1 MQFIT
6 KLFKSSKAD
15 NAFVAL
21 PWAKNL
27 QGLEDVAAIEFTAQQ
42 LNNDTRN
49 GLFTNEVYL
58 NAFTAIDDKTY
69 KIVEKISRHYIDIPN
84 ISLELEERMT
94 QSAFLYH
101 RQLFLIYLGFI
112 ELLHKKNEP
121 QNQTVLRHLIA
132 RAMHNAIQMVRWR
145 YYNYHSAPANIWLQM
160 SSLYSIAE
168 AQQLLNTPVEIYP
181 DTVAITLNNMYVHA
195 CMLGSLESLSFKRS
209 QIDLVHQ
216 LLVTWANKITIDSVF
231 DEKKHLFYVDTGTN
245 MPAKR
250 IRNFTPTNSCR
261 YWNFDSVNSKIELSV
276 SAVELGIAPKQLGL
290 DAFIN
295 HPYFLSTLEVLKSEW
310 SRSDYKRQRRG
321 EERVKMVK
329 SATTAYG
336 FEDVCYQIKQYD
348 SLMVQRGEKTY
359 SGSKTFEE
367 RLASHSVVKSRPDS
381 NVIYVDLG
389 AGYSNIIDESSK
401 GIGLNISKQANEVSL
416 GMLVG
421 VTVKEQKN
429 GTRLGVIR
437 SIKPIAGGELQ
448 IGIEVVSRNA
458 FCVETKNMSLGA
470 VSARSVSN
478 QSNNEVT
485 NVNVRTFTAM
495 LLPEDDLLAAKET
508 LIIPRLQYNKN
519 DVFSMT
525 ILGDEM
531 LIKFTQILQRHDD
544 WVRVVYEQQ
553 N

>member
-1 MQFIT
+1 MQFLT
-6 KLFKSSKAD
+6 KLFKSPQSTVFA
-15 NAFVAL
+15 AL
-21 PWAKNL
+21 PWAKEL

-42 LNNDTRN
+42 LNNDTKS
-49 GLFTNEVYL
+49 GLFTNEAYL

-69 KIVEKISRHYIDIPN
+69 KIVERITRHYIDIPN

-101 RQLFLIYLGFI
+101 RQLFLNFLSFI
-112 ELLHKKNEP
+112 ALLNEKNVPE
-121 QNQTVLRHLIA
+121 NQGAIQHLIA
-132 RAMHNAIQMVRWR
+132 RAMHHATQMIRWR
-145 YYNYHSAPANIWLQM
+145 YYNYHTSPANVWQQM
-160 SSLYSIAE
+160 SSLYKLAE
-168 AQQLLNTPVEIYP
+168 AQGLLQTPIEIYP
-181 DTVAITLNNMYVHA
+181 GTIAISLNNMYVNA

-216 LLVTWANKITIDSVF
+216 LLVTWANKVSVDSVF
-231 DEKKHLFYVDTGTN
+231 DEKKHLFYVDTGIN

-250 IRNFTPTNSCR
+250 IRNFSPTSTCR
-261 YWNFDSVNSKIELSV
+261 YWNFDSVNSKVELSV
-276 SAVELGIAPKQLGL
+276 SAVEFGIAPKQLAL

-321 EERVKMVK
+321 EERVKTIK

-336 FEDVCYQIKQYD
+336 FDDVCYQMKQYD
-348 SLMVQRGEKTY
+348 TLMVQRGEKAY
-359 SGSKTFEE
+359 SGAKTFEE

-389 AGYSNIIDESSK
+389 AGYSNIVDESSK
-401 GIGLNISKQANEVSL
+401 GIGLNISKNANEVSL

-437 SIKPIAGGELQ
+437 SIKPVANNELQ
-448 IGIEVVSRNA
+448 IGVEVVSRNA

-470 VSARSVSN
+470 VRARSVAN
-478 QSNNEVT
+478 QPNTEVIA
-485 NVNVRTFTAM
+485 VNLRTFTAL
-495 LLPEDDLLAAKET
+495 LLPEDDVLAPKET

-519 DVFSMT
+519 DLFGMT
-525 ILGDEM
+525 ILGEEM

-553 N
+553 S